1 LPQRKA
7 GLKRLRADKTRHL
20 RNIKIKQNL
29 KKSLKKFKLLL
40 SDKKKQELLVALKE
54 AFSKLDKAAA
64 KGIIHKKT
72 ASRKKGRLHKKYS
85 QAISSS
91 AGKV

>member
-1 LPQRKA
+1 MPQRKA

-40 SDKKKQELLVALKE
+40 NDKRKQELLAALKE

-72 ASRKKGRLHKKYS
+72 ASRRKGRLHKKFS
-85 QAISSS
+85 QAMNS
-91 AGKV
+91 AADKA